1 MASQRTVSSLRACL
15 RTTCR
20 IWAHGRPAPHLLRS
34 PRAPVR
40 RSLCLVC
47 LLTMLAAPEVEQST
61 IPEPQ
66 PSGSARITGR
76 VLASGNGP
84 PVRRGTRKA
93 LRERRRNED
102 RRFEARVCPERGG
115 DGRQRR
121 VRLRWSARWF
131 VLHQRP
137 GGENLAGKPLDF
149 TGTDVIDD
157 LLVVFTTEKAESEV
171 TLTRLREVEV
181 RVSR

>member
-84 PVRRGTRKA
+84 PVRRA
-93 LRERRRNED
+93 
-102 RRFEARVCPERGG
+102 
-115 DGRQRR
+115 R
-121 VRLRWSARWF
+121 VRLSGSAAETRT
-131 VLHQRP
+131 
-137 GGENLAGKPLDF
+137 AGLKPAY
-149 TGTDVIDD
+149 VQ
-157 LLVVFTTEKAESEV
+157 
-171 TLTRLREVEV
+171 REVETDDNGAFDFAGLPGGSYYISV
-181 RVSR
+181 REERISPASHSISRARRSSTTCWSSSRPRRPSPR

>member
-1 MASQRTVSSLRACL
+1 MSCL
-15 RTTCR
+15 PVDDAGSAGGGAVDHSRTTALGLGAHH
-20 IWAHGRPAPHLLRS
+20 WA
-34 PRAPVR
+34 RAGER
-40 RSLCLVC
+40 QRYAGEAC
-47 LLTMLAAPEVEQST
+47 
-61 IPEPQ
+61 
-66 PSGSARITGR
+66 
-76 VLASGNGP
+76 
-84 PVRRGTRKA
+84 TRKA

-149 TGTDVIDD
+149 TGTEVIDD

-171 TLTRLREVEV
+171 TLTGLREVEV